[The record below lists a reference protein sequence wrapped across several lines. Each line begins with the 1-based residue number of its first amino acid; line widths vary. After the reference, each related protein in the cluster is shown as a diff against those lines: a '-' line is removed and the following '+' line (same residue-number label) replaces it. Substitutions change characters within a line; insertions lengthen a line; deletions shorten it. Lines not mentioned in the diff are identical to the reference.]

1 LEAVGLPVGRLLDFA
16 AVGADPQVSHNEMIV
31 ETTHPR
37 AGAVRMVGSPLRVD
51 GSPARAAAAPPVLG
65 QDTRQVLA
73 DLGADETIIDRLV
86 AAGSVVVA

>member
-1 LEAVGLPVGRLLDFA
+1 
-16 AVGADPQVSHNEMIV
+16 
-31 ETTHPR
+31 
-37 AGAVRMVGSPLRVD
+37 VRMVGSPLRVD